1 MEKER
6 EGEKDM
12 RSETKKETG
21 MWGYRSER
29 RVKRWQQLFSLK
41 NQKRERDFI
50 ADRARER
57 ES

>member
-1 MEKER
+1 
-6 EGEKDM
+6 M
-12 RSETKKETG
+12 RSETKKG
-21 MWGYRSER
+21 DRDVGYQSESGVR
-29 RVKRWQQLFSLK
+29 QWQQLFSLK